1 MATVKRLKAEQT
13 CQALAL
19 RQSELRNCG
28 LHFVYMESGGATLLV
43 GTWQRE
49 KQE

>member
-1 MATVKRLKAEQT
+1 MEDIPYSLFFCKLN
-13 CQALAL
+13 L
-19 RQSELRNCG
+19 
-28 LHFVYMESGGATLLV
+28 VYMESGGATLLV